1 MVAVRLLLRLAAAL
15 GLAIDAG
22 IHAKLAPQYD
32 AVSASI
38 SQGTLFRIEAGAAAL
53 AVVLVLAWRRRPG
66 DVFALLTAAA
76 GLAALLVY
84 RYVDVG
90 KLGPL
95 PNMYEPVWFSDKVWA
110 VVGALKATVSPGPTS
125 PVSKA
130 LAPVAVT
137 VWAVES
143 WLTTVTTSPG
153 VTVSVAGLKAKL

>member
-1 MVAVRLLLRLAAAL
+1 MAAVRLVLRLLAAV

-53 AVVLVLAWRRRPG
+53 AVLLVLLWRRRVG

-76 GLAALLVY
+76 GIAALLVY

-110 VVGALKATVSPGPTS
+110 LIGQ
-125 PVSKA
+125 A
-130 LAPVAVT
+130 LAVLALLPLLPRRRADRPRVD
-137 VWAVES
+137 
-143 WLTTVTTSPG
+143 
-153 VTVSVAGLKAKL
+153 

>member
-22 IHAKLAPQYD
+22 VHANLAPRYD

-53 AVVLVLAWRRRPG
+53 AVVLVLLWRRRPG

-76 GLAALLVY
+76 GIAALLVY

-110 VVGALKATVSPGPTS
+110 LIGQ
-125 PVSKA
+125 A
-130 LAPVAVT
+130 LAVLALLPLLLHRREARPR
-137 VWAVES
+137 VE
-143 WLTTVTTSPG
+143 
-153 VTVSVAGLKAKL
+153 